1 MSINTINALKLVI
14 TQGNGLAV
22 PNRFNVIMRP
32 PGNVVVDVE
41 EFTILCEN
49 ASFPGKQIT
58 TADYGLLRQSEKIPT
73 GYMNEDVVFTFLLT
87 NSYSMKAIFESWLKM
102 IVNFE
107 RYRVAYKDTYTVDV
121 TIEQLD
127 KENKPVY
134 TVVLKEAFP
143 TTVSAIGFDNAAE
156 NAIQKLTVSMAFTDY
171 EVKYI

>member
-1 MSINTINALKLVI
+1 MPINTINELKSAI
-14 TQGNGLAV
+14 TKGNGLAA

-32 PGNVVVDVE
+32 PVDMQIDTH

-87 NSYSMKAIFESWLKM
+87 NHYDMKAIFESWLEK

-107 RYRVAYKDTYTVDV
+107 RYRVAYKNDYTVDV

-127 KENKPVY
+127 RENEPVY

-143 TTVSAIGFDNAAE
+143 TTISAIGFDNAAE
-156 NAIQKLTVSMAFTDY
+156 NAVQKLTVSMAFTDY
-171 EVKYI
+171 EVK